1 MELSCFRRNVEEL
14 PRVALPKPQVAWV
27 IDRTEPERRQT
38 AADLET
44 ATASQMREESRLVPG
59 NMGMAVFLLDQ
70 PALHF
75 EH

>member
-1 MELSCFRRNVEEL
+1 MLEVL

-27 IDRTEPERRQT
+27 IDRTVPERRQT

-44 ATASQMREESRLVPG
+44 ATASQIREESRLAPG
-59 NMGMAVFLLDQ
+59 NMGMAVLLLDQ

>member
-1 MELSCFRRNVEEL
+1 VEEL
-14 PRVALPKPQVAWV
+14 PRAASPKPQVAWV
-27 IDRTEPERRQT
+27 IDRTVPERRRT

-59 NMGMAVFLLDQ
+59 NMGTAVLLLDQ

>member
-1 MELSCFRRNVEEL
+1 MEEL
-14 PRVALPKPQVAWV
+14 PRVALPKQQVVWV
-27 IDRTEPERRQT
+27 IDRTVPERRQT

-59 NMGMAVFLLDQ
+59 NMGMAVLLLDQ